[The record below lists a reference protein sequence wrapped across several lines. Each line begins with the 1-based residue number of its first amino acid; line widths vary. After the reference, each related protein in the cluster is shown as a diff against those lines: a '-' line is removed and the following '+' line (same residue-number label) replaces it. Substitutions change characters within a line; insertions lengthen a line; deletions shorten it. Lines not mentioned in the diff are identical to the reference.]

1 LLHLASADCLI
12 TGYGAKYRYNFWRP
26 VTGIRNGAKDGNPR
40 TAADPDWNSYLETP
54 SHPDYLSLHAV
65 LGAAW
70 GEILARYFGTDRFS
84 FTITSAKPY
93 PGITRSFTSF
103 SQSAREAADSRVYGG
118 IHFRSSCEDGL
129 VVGRKIGEHVFTNFL
144 RPGDDNYLQDAR
156 NSDFI
161 ASTSN

>member
-26 VTGIRNGAKDGNPR
+26 VNAIRNGAKDGNPR
-40 TAADPDWNSYLETP
+40 TAADPNWNSYLETP

-70 GEILARYFGTDRFS
+70 AEILARYFGTDRFS
-84 FTITSAKPY
+84 FTMTSAKPY

-103 SQSAREAADSRVYGG
+103 SQSAQEAADSRVYGG

-129 VVGRKIGEHVFTNFL
+129 VVGRKIGSHVFENFL
-144 RPGDDNYLQDAR
+144 RPETDPYSGDAR
-156 NSDFI
+156 IIDFI
-161 ASTSN
+161 VSSSD